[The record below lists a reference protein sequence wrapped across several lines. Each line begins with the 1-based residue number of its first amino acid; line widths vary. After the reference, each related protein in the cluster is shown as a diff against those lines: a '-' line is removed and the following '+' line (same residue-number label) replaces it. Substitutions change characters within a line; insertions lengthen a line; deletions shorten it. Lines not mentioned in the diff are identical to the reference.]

1 MDLGETEN
9 MVIASRKSPSMKQ
22 WAASIL
28 SFTICAWILSTGIS
42 YYREWKS
49 MERGLDLLAT
59 ECAKR
64 GGCTLD
70 ARFDY

>member
-1 MDLGETEN
+1 MF
-9 MVIASRKSPSMKQ
+9 IASRKSPSVKQ
-22 WAASIL
+22 WAVSVLL
-28 SFTICAWILSTGIS
+28 SAICAWIVSVGID

-49 MERGLDLLAT
+49 IDRGHDLLAT
-59 ECAKR
+59 ECAER